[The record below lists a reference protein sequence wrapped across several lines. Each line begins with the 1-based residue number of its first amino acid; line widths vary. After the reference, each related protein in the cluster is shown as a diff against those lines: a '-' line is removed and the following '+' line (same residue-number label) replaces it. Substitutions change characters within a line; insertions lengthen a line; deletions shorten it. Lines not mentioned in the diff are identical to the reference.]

1 MAKKKKVPERNDALN
16 ELKTLESKWLK
27 DHRLHEVEP
36 IQAKVMA
43 AKVAALIDFI
53 EQNNLDV
60 RLNEWP
66 PAGAEDLVKMERP
79 VFEQGLTNLQKA
91 GVLNSSLKLRK
102 VAATVSVRE
111 TINLESEGGILSYR
125 CVKPGGVNLPDRDEY
140 VLEDQEVTFTEEQI
154 GESQSLQNAIANE
167 WLMRIEV
174 KQ

>member
-66 PAGAEDLVKMERP
+66 PAGAEDLVKMDRP

-111 TINLESEGGILSYR
+111 TINLESEGGVLSYR

-140 VLEDQEVTFTEEQI
+140 VLEDQEVTYTEEQI